1 MTRRGMLAMI
11 ACVIMLECAS
21 AFSVGPSILPLRQHR
36 QRAVAMKMQQEPINR
51 GRQALLTLGPI
62 LGFVLFLEY
71 VASPLMLQK
80 LKAEK
85 AEKAEKV
92 SKQKAE

>member
-1 MTRRGMLAMI
+1 MVAF
-11 ACVIMLECAS
+11 AIMLECAS
-21 AFSVGPSILPLRQHR
+21 AFSVGPSMLPPRQHR
-36 QRAVAMKMQQEPINR
+36 QRAVAFYGTMKMQQEPINR